1 MQTETSKREPTDV
14 ATLNGFLRGELAA
27 VEAYRVALD
36 NLDHTSEARSQLEIC
51 RLSHQDRVDVLR
63 QTIAA
68 KGGQPVYS
76 SGPWGMLTNAVESAA
91 GIFGAAVAIAA
102 LAQGE
107 EHGLRDYRSDLK
119 RLAPRTRQFVTSK
132 LLPAQEETLR
142 TVTALKE
149 KVIS

>member
-1 MQTETSKREPTDV
+1 MVIESASDLHFLYPSREKETRMQTETSKREPTDV

-76 SGPWGMLTNAVESAA
+76 SGPWGMLTNAVDWR
-91 GIFGAAVAIAA
+91 GI
-102 LAQGE
+102 
-107 EHGLRDYRSDLK
+107 
-119 RLAPRTRQFVTSK
+119 
-132 LLPAQEETLR
+132 LLPIRANP
-142 TVTALKE
+142 
-149 KVIS
+149 VISIAPPSARRWNRLWARCPARSKGIRA